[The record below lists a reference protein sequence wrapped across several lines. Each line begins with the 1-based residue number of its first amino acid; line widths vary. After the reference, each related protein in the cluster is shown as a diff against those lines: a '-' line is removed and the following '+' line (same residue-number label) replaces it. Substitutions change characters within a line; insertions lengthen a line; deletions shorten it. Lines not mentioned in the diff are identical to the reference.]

1 MLEFTMEN
9 TLKLLKDNYPNIKW
23 VEDSK
28 VFRTFTEPSKTTI
41 TVFKNIWYV
50 SYDNNQLIN
59 YKPITVAD
67 LINAINNVLEEIR
80 AAELQKDLKQLSE
93 ITKEEQ
99 NKINLAQDEYHNDIV
114 SDIILN
120 NGWTH
125 SEFPDQ
131 VERIELALSDIDKNS
146 TLITTPGKVKF
157 QDIVEYAK
165 ENNLTWKMEDI
176 GRSQK
181 LDLIKSLINNN

>member
-59 YKPITVAD
+59 YKPITVAG
-67 LINAINNVLEEIR
+67 LINAINNVLEETR

-131 VERIELALSDIDKNS
+131 SDSKLSESEQRIFDKAMNYIID
-146 TLITTPGKVKF
+146 
-157 QDIVEYAK
+157 
-165 ENNLTWKMEDI
+165 
-176 GRSQK
+176 
-181 LDLIKSLINNN
+181 LDSNFKS